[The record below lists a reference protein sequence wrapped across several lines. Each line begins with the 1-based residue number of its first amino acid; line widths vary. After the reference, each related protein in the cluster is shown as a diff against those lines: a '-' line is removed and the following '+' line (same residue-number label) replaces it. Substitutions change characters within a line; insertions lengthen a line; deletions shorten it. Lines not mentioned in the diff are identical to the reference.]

1 MSNIKQYLVIVIIGL
16 MGLGLI
22 SFSISAETPKMSG
35 TTPMQ
40 GVTIDGVLNDAEWA
54 NLDVDVSIFLDIDD
68 VGNPPDADGYNNL
81 YIGEDATNLYIGLDL
96 TSDRTGGTNGEWVG
110 VWLNTNNRSFINYIE
125 WESYLN
131 NGTESLVYDV
141 ENDRN
146 WEFLSDTIGGSLSR
160 VNDDSEYAATYG
172 TISGNTTH

>member
-1 MSNIKQYLVIVIIGL
+1 MSNKKQYLVIVIVGL

-96 TSDRTGGTNGEWVG
+96 TSDRTGGVIELGAQMVNG
-110 VWLNTNNRSFINYIE
+110 
-125 WESYLN
+125 
-131 NGTESLVYDV
+131 
-141 ENDRN
+141 
-146 WEFLSDTIGGSLSR
+146 
-160 VNDDSEYAATYG
+160 
-172 TISGNTTH
+172 